1 MEIKANEGGQAVSGN
16 SWLDVTGSGEIILF
30 YCDMNTEGLIICHF
44 IFICQVVASLV
55 FFRIFESFL

>member
-44 IFICQVVASLV
+44 HFYMSSSRFTSIFSD
-55 FFRIFESFL
+55 F